1 MTDAAWQNKEPDFK
15 NNTSQ
20 KYHSQL
26 VLAGIDRL
34 LRARRNG
41 HCNGTGRAM
50 IRVEQFARMARS
62 CLL

>member
-1 MTDAAWQNKEPDFK
+1 MPRGKIRNQISKTTQVR
-15 NNTSQ
+15 NTI
-20 KYHSQL
+20 SQL
-26 VLAGIDRL
+26 VLAGFNRP
-34 LRARRNG
+34 LRAGRNG

>member
-1 MTDAAWQNKEPDFK
+1 MPRGKIRNQISKTTQVRNTILNWCLLASTDRF
-15 NNTSQ
+15 T
-20 KYHSQL
+20 H
-26 VLAGIDRL
+26 
-34 LRARRNG
+34 RRNG